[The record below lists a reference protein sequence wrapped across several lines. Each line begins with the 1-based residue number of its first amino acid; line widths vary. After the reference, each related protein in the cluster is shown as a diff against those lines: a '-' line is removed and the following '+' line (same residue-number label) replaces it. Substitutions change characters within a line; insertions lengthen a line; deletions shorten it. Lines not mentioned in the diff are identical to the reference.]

1 MITRKPVAWLGDSL
15 DAIREYPEVARQRA
29 GRQLAKIQ
37 DGLEPDSWKP
47 MSSVGIGVTELRI
60 HESGAFRVM
69 YVAKFPEAI
78 YVLHAFQKKSRKTSK
93 ADIELA
99 RTRYRA
105 MLNERKMRW
114 PNE

>member
-1 MITRKPVAWLGDSL
+1 
-15 DAIREYPEVARQRA
+15 
-29 GRQLAKIQ
+29 
-37 DGLEPDSWKP
+37 

-69 YVAKFPEAI
+69 YVAKFPEAV
-78 YVLHAFQKKSRKTSK
+78 YGLHAFQKKSRKTSK

-114 PNE
+114 PSD